1 MGRGLISLMFTA
13 GACTWIYTQLQ
24 RTSGNNTQRSL
35 SAVAVA
41 GALIFVVFFTTLT
54 LFGI

>member
-1 MGRGLISLMFTA
+1 MGKGLISLMFTV
-13 GACTWIYTQLQ
+13 GACTWIYTRLQ

-41 GALIFVVFFTTLT
+41 GVLIFVVFFVILS
-54 LFGI
+54 LFGL